1 MPTLAQT
8 AAWYELQAALAMKG
22 STVKRTY
29 TDRFSWGSLDIDYD
43 FQPEEPMV
51 RYLPDGSGDPGCA
64 ACVEIF
70 GITYIP
76 QNGPAVDLTPLLH
89 EELFSVEALAAFE
102 ERILESMEQA
112 SPEDE

>member
-43 FQPEEPMV
+43 YSPAEPATLTYPGAPETIEITGIWFCPAHQAMV
-51 RYLPDGSGDPGCA
+51 
-64 ACVEIF
+64 
-70 GITYIP
+70 
-76 QNGPAVDLTPLLH
+76 NLTPLLN

-112 SPEDE
+112 SPDEE